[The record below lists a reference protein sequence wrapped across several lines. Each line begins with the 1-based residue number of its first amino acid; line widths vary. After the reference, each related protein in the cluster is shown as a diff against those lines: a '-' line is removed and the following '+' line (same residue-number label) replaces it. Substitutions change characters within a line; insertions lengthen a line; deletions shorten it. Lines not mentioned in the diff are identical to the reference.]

1 MIIKNKTLLHLD
13 LSNNSISDF
22 SGQKIA
28 VALKHNNTL
37 THLNL
42 ANNLL
47 KYESGFQFELHM
59 NDTI

>member
-1 MIIKNKTLLHLD
+1 MIIKNKTLLNLD